1 MTQTLFSQNLTK
13 TNYITNND
21 SITVIKPKL
30 ILYFNSKLYIPFNS
44 KVNYCDENESYNN
57 LSVSILMEVY
67 FSNIIFNKLEDNSYV
82 LDYHFNDNLSNN
94 SKIVFNN
101 IKYYSFF
108 PKDISLEEKKNILDI
123 YINNIKLYLEEYPEC
138 DGLFL
143 FHKIQDYMIRTKK
156 FNSTGSYSYY
166 FDNPEILSFSYE
178 RHTKFENIKSKI
190 INVKI
195 EVYYEFCDEFSIF
208 DFCYP
213 VERICII
220 NDIVIYKTNITL
232 GNFEKKR
239 GICEDDD
246 ETLITL
252 LINLSKNKMIPFL

>member
-1 MTQTLFSQNLTK
+1 MKKNHLKILFFLFYIIIILNNYCNNIQLDSSESIFKYLYRFLNTDFNLNQTILIINKYYFNINFIQPVLNY
-13 TNYITNND
+13 TNFISNND

-57 LSVSILMEVY
+57 LSVSILMEVN

-143 FHKIQDYMIRTKK
+143 FHKIQEYMIRIKY
-156 FNSTGSYSYY
+156 FNSTGSYSFY
-166 FDNPEILSFSYE
+166 F
-178 RHTKFENIKSKI
+178 
-190 INVKI
+190 INQ
-195 EVYYEFCDEFSIF
+195 
-208 DFCYP
+208 
-213 VERICII
+213 
-220 NDIVIYKTNITL
+220 
-232 GNFEKKR
+232 
-239 GICEDDD
+239 
-246 ETLITL
+246 
-252 LINLSKNKMIPFL
+252 